1 MASFR
6 QIRANQ
12 RNCRASFGA
21 QTPEGR
27 RASARNSTVHGMTAT
42 DCLMKTE
49 LPLIEK
55 CREDWLPELKP
66 EGPVQMWVAERV
78 IAATAR
84 VAWCELQDE
93 AWRYRKAER
102 AALNWVGGPAR
113 SRPPC
118 SARGFRTTRRW
129 WP

>member
-1 MASFR
+1 MASLR

-12 RNCRASFGA
+12 RNSRASCGA
-21 QTPEGR
+21 RTPEGR

-42 DCLMKTE
+42 KLPHEGE

-84 VAWCELQDE
+84 GAWCELQDE
-93 AWRYRKAER
+93 AWRYRKAE
-102 AALNWVGGPAR
+102 
-113 SRPPC
+113 
-118 SARGFRTTRRW
+118 
-129 WP
+129 